1 MMHEFPP
8 GELFPSDDLAPVTAE
23 SARYV
28 YQLERVN
35 RVVIGLRELD
45 LSLGEKLQI
54 ASRLMGSLNEGLDDT
69 RGAREAVEAQSA
81 ALEELIAT
89 VKALA
94 EKMPDSQE
102 IRWKVMND
110 IWESIEIK
118 VLESGDQ
125 VRDTVVASAREA
137 ALTMLETVQR
147 GYVRPERPDE
157 GSSFGARIRFLW
169 RYAVYRVRKFAADWL
184 PIAIVVI
191 AVIFVLQ
198 YGKTFLR

>member
-1 MMHEFPP
+1 
-8 GELFPSDDLAPVTAE
+8 
-23 SARYV
+23 
-28 YQLERVN
+28 
-35 RVVIGLRELD
+35 
-45 LSLGEKLQI
+45 
-54 ASRLMGSLNEGLDDT
+54 
-69 RGAREAVEAQSA
+69 
-81 ALEELIAT
+81 
-89 VKALA
+89 
-94 EKMPDSQE
+94 
-102 IRWKVMND
+102 MND